1 MSQEIIVTMNDCVM
15 PSCCLD
21 FSLNFFLHLTLPVF
35 ANLYL
40 QIERLAFG
48 VFFVLFITGISIISI
63 IGFKGDPIILTYL
76 EERSNAYALACT
88 QKVGELFIGFCPVV
102 FRVLTAARVEELSS
116 LFTQ

>member
-40 QIERLAFG
+40 QIERLAFECYLYVG
-48 VFFVLFITGISIISI
+48 NAFSSAGLTPHLQTAIVL
-63 IGFKGDPIILTYL
+63 
-76 EERSNAYALACT
+76 AL
-88 QKVGELFIGFCPVV
+88 
-102 FRVLTAARVEELSS
+102 RVLPLVKRPMNLSPG
-116 LFTQ
+116 LNTPG